1 MPTNTTTAIFTTPTS
16 ELSAVNI
23 ILSGIGEAPVNSL
36 SDTTSDVAV
45 ALNILAEVSKEVQTE
60 GWQWNTEDDYPL
72 TPGDDGRI
80 KLHPSIVRVHFRDP
94 DDRELV
100 IRGQY
105 VYDRIRHTYIFPR
118 ETAIKVTVT
127 LLLAFEQLPE
137 ACRRYITQDDDAQ
150 DVVQDA
156 FLSIITHIGDFVYQ
170 GKGSLRAWAT
180 RIAVNQA
187 LNFLKRQQQQPLL
200 LNEELLGDLAD
211 DDSPPDLYAMDAD
224 RLHALIRSLPDGYR
238 TVFNLYA
245 IEGKSHREI
254 AALLG
259 IKENTSASQ
268 YHRAKAM
275 LARQI
280 KQYLSQNSPLP

>member
-1 MPTNTTTAIFTTPTS
+1 MTEKRKRMLWLADNDEKRIAR
-16 ELSAVNI
+16 
-23 ILSGIGEAPVNSL
+23 G
-36 SDTTSDVAV
+36 VAKGDKRAMRALYALV
-45 ALNILAEVSKEVQTE
+45 AGSM
-60 GWQWNTEDDYPL
+60 
-72 TPGDDGRI
+72 
-80 KLHPSIVRVHFRDP
+80 SS
-94 DDRELV
+94 
-100 IRGQY
+100 
-105 VYDRIRHTYIFPR
+105 
-118 ETAIKVTVT
+118 
-127 LLLAFEQLPE
+127 

-156 FLSIITHIGDFVYQ
+156 FLSIITHISDFVYQ